1 MIKKLIS
8 FLVVLLVL
16 LEYVL
21 LIDVST
27 KEEKPI
33 PSKKEMAIYSVCK
46 DEYLTTV
53 FANSKYPYLLTA
65 IAKVESD
72 YKPQIRGDHG
82 KSFGLYQIQSR
93 YWGVVPDSVE
103 GQTRHAERI
112 IGCLIKQHGLTKAV
126 ERYNGSGRGS
136 RRYRQKVFLV
146 MKQLKEIERTA

>member
-1 MIKKLIS
+1 MIKKVIS

-16 LEYVL
+16 LEYVIL
-21 LIDVST
+21 FEIP

-33 PSKKEMAIYSVCK
+33 PSKKEKAIRIVCK
-46 DEYLTTV
+46 DDYLTTV

-72 YKPQIRGDHG
+72 YKPQVRGDHG

-93 YWGVVPDSVE
+93 YWGIVPDSVE

-112 IGCLIKQHGLTKAV
+112 LECLIRKHGVSKAV
-126 ERYNGSGRGS
+126 ERYNGSGRDA

-146 MKQLKEIERTA
+146 MNQLKELERIV